1 MQQPGPDGG
10 ARTVSYRAAGV
21 VLLVAHLLFVGWYAL
36 RPLDVPW
43 VSAPNTTPFATVRAD
58 LSLGFP
64 GAVRPLAA
72 GLGLL
77 APLGV
82 LLPLAGGRVAVSAFA
97 SLCRST
103 LAGGVLAMLLEIA
116 QTGVPGQRVDIDSVL
131 LAIVGTAAAH
141 LLVVP
146 AVRRR
151 ARNRRGTPSEVSPPL
166 RPGEENPEFSP
177 GCPGGISQG
186 STPRLPRVGTA
197 P

>member
-10 ARTVSYRAAGV
+10 ARTIHYRAAGV

-58 LSLGFP
+58 LALGFP

-82 LLPLAGGRVAVSAFA
+82 LLPLVGGRVEVSAFA

-116 QTGVPGQRVDIDSVL
+116 QTGVPGQTVDIDSVL
-131 LAIVGTAAAH
+131 LALVGTATAH

-146 AVRRR
+146 ALRRR
-151 ARNRRGTPSEVSPPL
+151 ARNRRGSPSGVRL
-166 RPGEENPEFSP
+166 RLHPEGENPEPSQ
-177 GCPGGISQG
+177 GGPGGVSPG
-186 STPRLPRVGTA
+186 STPRIPRVGTA

>member
-1 MQQPGPDGG
+1 MEQPGPDGG
-10 ARTVSYRAAGV
+10 ARTAHYRAAGV
-21 VLLVAHLLFVGWYAL
+21 VLLVAHLMFVGWYAL

-58 LSLGFP
+58 LALGFP

-82 LLPLAGGRVAVSAFA
+82 LLPLVGGRVAVSAFA
-97 SLCRST
+97 SLCRTT
-103 LAGGVLAMLLEIA
+103 LAAGVLAMLLEIA
-116 QTGVPGQRVDIDSVL
+116 QTGVPGQTVDIDSVL
-131 LAIVGTAAAH
+131 LAIAGTATAH

-151 ARNRRGTPSEVSPPL
+151 TRNRRGTPSAVPPPL
-166 RPGEENPEFSP
+166 RPEEEIPEYSQ
-177 GCPGGISQG
+177 GCPGGLSQG
-186 STPRLPRVGTA
+186 STPRIPRVGTA

>member
-21 VLLVAHLLFVGWYAL
+21 VLLVAHLLFVGWYVL

-58 LSLGFP
+58 LALGFP

-72 GLGLL
+72 GLGLF

-82 LLPLAGGRVAVSAFA
+82 LLPLVGGRVEVSAFA
-97 SLCRST
+97 SLCRTT
-103 LAGGVLAMLLEIA
+103 LASGVLAMLLEIA
-116 QTGVPGQRVDIDSVL
+116 QTGVPGQRVDIDSVV
-131 LAIVGTAAAH
+131 LALVGTATAH

-151 ARNRRGTPSEVSPPL
+151 ARNRHGAPSGAFRPL
-166 RPGEENPEFSP
+166 RPEEENPSYSP
-177 GCPGGISQG
+177 GSPGESSQG
-186 STPRLPRVGTA
+186 PTPRIPRVGTA

>member
-10 ARTVSYRAAGV
+10 ARTVRYRAAGV
-21 VLLVAHLLFVGWYAL
+21 VLLLGHLLFVGWYTL

-58 LSLGFP
+58 LALGFP
-64 GAVRPLAA
+64 GAVRPLAT

-82 LLPLAGGRVAVSAFA
+82 LLPLAGGRVEVSAFA
-97 SLCRST
+97 SLCRTT

-116 QTGVPGQRVDIDSVL
+116 QTGVPGQRVDIDSVVFAL
-131 LAIVGTAAAH
+131 VGTATAH

-151 ARNRRGTPSEVSPPL
+151 ARLRRAAPSPVPLPL
-166 RPGEENPEFSP
+166 RPEEENPETP
-177 GCPGGISQG
+177 QGCPGGVSQG
-186 STPRLPRVGTA
+186 STPRITRVGTA